1 MILMM
6 TLTMIVASIGEEQGI
21 EFYPI
26 RVQRPPQNMTRCIM
40 KAGTTTARDLSFNVR
55 SKIESIKTKL

>member
-1 MILMM
+1 
-6 TLTMIVASIGEEQGI
+6 MIVASIGEEQGI